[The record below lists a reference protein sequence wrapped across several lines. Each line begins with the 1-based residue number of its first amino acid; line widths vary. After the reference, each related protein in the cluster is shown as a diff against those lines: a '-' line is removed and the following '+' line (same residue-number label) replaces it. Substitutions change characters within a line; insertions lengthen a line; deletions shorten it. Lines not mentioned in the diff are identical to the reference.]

1 MKKLLVLL
9 AMVLGA
15 VNMYAQNLTENFI
28 MGQLP
33 TTADDFQKYQFDYK
47 LECAQDVGYDYDVY
61 IPQSAFDGTN
71 IFPLERNEVPIKS
84 IECTV
89 ASTNSVLF
97 RLKADFTS
105 SGKVNNYLRKVGAD
119 AKYQFGTDT
128 WYQKEWT
135 SVGLTPCVP
144 NSFACWTSPTR
155 NSKGLIVSVSADL
168 KYKYDSYDRVIEVRY
183 HDNEFVYRYSYEGNS
198 KRISTISVS
207 YKDKEVAT
215 ARYTWLNDRISKLY
229 CHIDYSSKFS
239 NMYDEYEKS
248 YKYDS
253 HDNISYIEYR
263 EILGSQW
270 NRKIY
275 EFNNEYDAKGQLVS
289 QNVVLRK
296 TRAWDVERGKPEE
309 VKTHTRSYTY
319 DEKGNWVRMIESKG
333 NAQWAM
339 ERKITYSNKKV
350 GEVDINNI
358 YDDEEVETH
367 ATFGSTIREAFR
379 KKGLSYDGN
388 LWPYLGDL
396 VINFR
401 FVVGR
406 DGSVHVYDET
416 HTNKPEI
423 EGGISNKVS
432 DYIESLPWAPATI
445 NGIFVNSTVFVSWKY
460 NKTENSYSTEI
471 LKDVEFTDKERKSYA
486 KNLNVIKFNNALTMA
501 NRGDV
506 NAKKALARMYL
517 NGIGTATNAEKAYDI
532 LVDLAIDLDL
542 ESQDKVIANKDTIL
556 KYKSLADKV
565 AENYVRK
572 KMNCESTPYEWANFC
587 CVFAAQKGIQNAQY
601 DLCLRTRDGIGRMK
615 DINKSVTMFEEYIE
629 RYNDSGAMVNL
640 GMIYDKPEFGKVDYK
655 KYATWMLKAA
665 ELGNPMAQ
673 YNMGLSYQYGEGVK
687 KDEKK
692 AFEMFQKAA
701 NAGDEDARI
710 KVVLRF
716 AEGNGVKKDY
726 AQAEATFKNLSVE
739 NQGIIADKIFWGI
752 GVKKNKKL
760 GLKLFGIA
768 ASNGNEKARESYQ
781 LWSK

>member
-1 MKKLLVLL
+1 MKKLAFLL
-9 AMVLGA
+9 AMVLG
-15 VNMYAQNLTENFI
+15 VTNMNAQNLTKKFI

-61 IPQSAFDGTN
+61 VPGYSFDGVN
-71 IFPLERNEVPIKS
+71 IFPLERNTVPIKS
-84 IECTV
+84 IECYVSDGRNT
-89 ASTNSVLF
+89 LF

-105 SGKVNNYLRKVGAD
+105 SGKVNNYIRKIGYD
-119 AKYQFGTDT
+119 AKYQFGTDS
-128 WYQKEWT
+128 WYQLEWA

-144 NSFACWTSPTR
+144 NSFACWTSPKKS
-155 NSKGLIVSVSADL
+155 SKGLIVSVSADL
-168 KYKYDSYDRVIEVRY
+168 KYQYDSRDRVIEVDY
-183 HDNEFVYRYSYEGNS
+183 HDGEFIYRYSYEGDS
-198 KRISTISVS
+198 KRISTITVINNN
-207 YKDKEVAT
+207 KEVASVK
-215 ARYTWLNDRISKLY
+215 YTWNSDKLSKLY
-229 CHIDYSSKFS
+229 CHIEYGSGFAG
-239 NMYDEYEKS
+239 MYDEYEKS

-253 HDNISYIEYR
+253 HNNVSVIEYR
-263 EILGSQW
+263 EIHGSQW

-275 EFNNEYDAKGQLVS
+275 EFNNEYNAKGQLVT

-296 TRAWDVERGKPEE
+296 TRAWDIERGKPEE
-309 VKTHTRSYTY
+309 IKTHTRSYIY
-319 DEKGNWVRMIESKG
+319 DEKGNWVRMIESQG
-333 NAQWAM
+333 SAQWAM

-379 KKGLSYDGN
+379 KNGLSYNGN

-401 FVVGR
+401 FVVAR
-406 DGSVHVYDET
+406 DGSVHVYDGT
-416 HTNKPEI
+416 HTNKPRI
-423 EGGISNKVS
+423 EDAITNKVS
-432 DYIESLPWAPATI
+432 DYIQSLPWVPATI
-445 NGIFVNSTVFVSWKY
+445 NGTFVNSTVFVSWKY

-629 RYNDSGAMVNL
+629 RYNDSEAMVNL
-640 GMIYDKPEFGKVDYK
+640 GMIYYKPEFGKVDYK

-710 KVVLRF
+710 EVVLRF

-739 NQGIIADKIFWGI
+739 NQGIIADKIFWGK